1 MNRVIRV
8 FVLLS
13 AALDPGFGF
22 TLSPGANQVTGLP
35 TGDFVSFY
43 NAAFGGGFA
52 IMADASTIV
61 AYPFGPQIY
70 GGTESNP
77 TFAPGSFTLT
87 DGNAPDGTVPGTY
100 SLTISD
106 LTNVTTP
113 EPSVTIL
120 LGIGLVGVGFD
131 GASFQAKFWR
141 QR

>member
-1 MNRVIRV
+1 MV
-8 FVLLS
+8 FRGHSLS
-13 AALDPGFGF
+13 R
-22 TLSPGANQVTGLP
+22 
-35 TGDFVSFY
+35 
-43 NAAFGGGFA
+43 
-52 IMADASTIV
+52 

-87 DGNAPDGTVPGTY
+87 DGNAPDGTVSGTY

-120 LGIGLVGVGFD
+120 LGIGLVGVGLMALRFKPNF
-131 GASFQAKFWR
+131 GVSAN
-141 QR
+141 